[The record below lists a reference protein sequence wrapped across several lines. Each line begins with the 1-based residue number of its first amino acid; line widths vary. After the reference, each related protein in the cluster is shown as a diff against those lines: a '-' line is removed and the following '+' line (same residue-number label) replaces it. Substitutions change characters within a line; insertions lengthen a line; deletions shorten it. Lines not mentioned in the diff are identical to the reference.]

1 MQIGCNNFSMGMLS
15 VYCLFG
21 FLGLCL
27 FVENSSFVHW
37 KNCGFDLSKSLS
49 IHEHQ
54 LYVVINFFQLFLPF
68 SSNRNLQTFEESFSY
83 ACPKF
88 ISPVP
93 PNFDAPPANFNRV
106 RTFQQSSNGFAQ
118 LCCVIGSE
126 NLRLFLNR

>member
-1 MQIGCNNFSMGMLS
+1 M
-15 VYCLFG
+15 CLVFWVCAS
-21 FLGLCL
+21 LLKILHLCTG
-27 FVENSSFVHW
+27 

-49 IHEHQ
+49 IHEHK

-68 SSNRNLQTFEESFSY
+68 SFNRNLQTFEESFSY

-106 RTFQQSSNGFAQ
+106 GHFSNLQMVLLNFA
-118 LCCVIGSE
+118 V
-126 NLRLFLNR
+126 